1 VLKKEIQVN
10 AFWDDDAE
18 VWVASSEDV
27 PGLITEADTMEKL
40 VEKLKVIIPDLLL
53 ANGEI
58 DSNENFNIPLHL
70 ISKREEMIKRQS

>member
-1 VLKKEIQVN
+1 MLKKEIQVN